1 MRARHFREA
10 GTRNDDPRQP
20 RDRARKEGGLMFG
33 RKGGRAGEIDVSGFD
48 FLDGSAE
55 FARLWAEPDGPMTC
69 VIEPRAL
76 GPDPFL
82 FGMAL
87 VDAAQHGAKAYA
99 HALGI
104 PEEQAF
110 ARIWQ

>member
-1 MRARHFREA
+1 
-10 GTRNDDPRQP
+10 
-20 RDRARKEGGLMFG
+20 MFG

-110 ARIWQ
+110 ARIWQGLDAERAHPTDQAIEIDPDGSLQ

>member
-1 MRARHFREA
+1 
-10 GTRNDDPRQP
+10 
-20 RDRARKEGGLMFG
+20 MFG
-33 RKGGRAGEIDVSGFD
+33 KKASGRPGEIDVSSFG

-87 VDAAQHGAKAYA
+87 VDAVHHGAKAYA
-99 HALGI
+99 HALGA
-104 PEEQAF
+104 PEDEVL
-110 ARIWQ
+110 ARIWQGLDAERANPTDQAIEIDPDASLQ

>member
-1 MRARHFREA
+1 
-10 GTRNDDPRQP
+10 
-20 RDRARKEGGLMFG
+20 MFG
-33 RKGGRAGEIDVSGFD
+33 KKAGGRAGEIDVSGFS

-55 FARLWAEPDGPMTC
+55 FARLWAEPHGPMTC

-76 GPDPFL
+76 GPDPFM

-87 VDAAQHGAKAYA
+87 VDAVHHGAKAYA

-104 PEEQAF
+104 PEEQALT
-110 ARIWQ
+110 RIWQGLDAERASPTDEAREIDPDGSLQ

>member
-1 MRARHFREA
+1 
-10 GTRNDDPRQP
+10 
-20 RDRARKEGGLMFG
+20 MFG
-33 RKGGRAGEIDVSGFD
+33 KKSGRAGEIDVGGFS
-48 FLDGSAE
+48 FLGRSAE

-69 VIEPRAL
+69 IIEPRAL

-87 VDAAQHGAKAYA
+87 VDAVGHGAKAYA

-104 PEEQAF
+104 PEEQAL
-110 ARIWQ
+110 ARIWEGLDAERANPTDEPHEIDADGSLQ